1 MLEKFFSNKKI
12 IILVFSL
19 IPLVIAYISEYFF
32 EIQPCKLCIY
42 QRIPYIIITIIVVID
57 LTKLFKKLSSKII
70 SLIIEILL
78 IVNFSI
84 AIFHYGIEKRFF
96 KFQSGCVNNLNDAG
110 NFEDY
115 KKMLAN
121 QDYVLCDQVSY
132 EFLGVSMNIWNV
144 IYTII
149 FFILIIQFSKK
160 LSK

>member
-19 IPLVIAYISEYFF
+19 IPLVIAYVSEYFF
-32 EIQPCKLCIY
+32 EIKPCKLCIY
-42 QRIPYIIITIIVVID
+42 QRIPYIMIATIVAID
-57 LTKLFKKLSSKII
+57 FTKLFKKLSNKITNFV
-70 SLIIEILL
+70 IEILL

-96 KFQSGCVNNLNDAG
+96 KFQSGCVNNLNNAE

-144 IYTII
+144 IYTIF
-149 FFILIIQFSKK
+149 FFIVP
-160 LSK
+160 

>member
-96 KFQSGCVNNLNDAG
+96 KFQSGCVNNSNNAG

-115 KKMLAN
+115 KKMLVN

-132 EFLGVSMNIWNV
+132 EFLGVSMNIWNIV
-144 IYTII
+144 YTIV
-149 FFILIIQFSKK
+149 FFILIIQLSKK

>member
-19 IPLVIAYISEYFF
+19 IPLVIAYVSEYFF
-32 EIQPCKLCIY
+32 EIKPCKLCIY
-42 QRIPYIIITIIVVID
+42 QRIPYIMIATIVAID
-57 LTKLFKKLSSKII
+57 FTKLFKKLSNKITNFV
-70 SLIIEILL
+70 IEILL

-96 KFQSGCVNNLNDAG
+96 KFQSGCVNNLNNAE

-144 IYTII
+144 IYTIF

>member
-1 MLEKFFSNKKI
+1 MLEKIFSNKKI

-19 IPLVIAYISEYFF
+19 ISLVIAYISEYFF

-96 KFQSGCVNNLNDAG
+96 KFQSGCVNNLNNTG

-115 KKMLAN
+115 KKMLVN
-121 QDYVLCDQVSY
+121 QDYVLWDQVSY
-132 EFLGVSMNIWNV
+132 EFLGVSKNIWNIV
-144 IYTII
+144 YTIV
-149 FFILIIQFSKK
+149 FFILIIQLSKK

>member
-1 MLEKFFSNKKI
+1 MLEKFFSNKKV
-12 IILVFSL
+12 IILVLSL
-19 IPLVIAYISEYFF
+19 IPLVVAYISEYFF

-42 QRIPYIIITIIVVID
+42 QRIPYIIIAIIGVID
-57 LTKLFKKLSSKII
+57 LTKLFKKLSNKITNI
-70 SLIIEILL
+70 TIEILL

-84 AIFHYGIEKRFF
+84 SVFHYGIEKRFF
-96 KFQSGCVNNLNDAG
+96 KFQSGCVNNLTNAG

-149 FFILIIQFSKK
+149 FFILIVQFSKK

>member
-1 MLEKFFSNKKI
+1 MLEKIFSNKKI

-19 IPLVIAYISEYFF
+19 ISLVIAYISEYFF

-57 LTKLFKKLSSKII
+57 LTKLFKKLFSKII

-96 KFQSGCVNNLNDAG
+96 KFQSGCVNNLNNAG

-115 KKMLAN
+115 KKMLVN
-121 QDYVLCDQVSY
+121 QDYVLWDQVSY
-132 EFLGVSMNIWNV
+132 EFLGVSKNIWNIV
-144 IYTII
+144 YTIV
-149 FFILIIQFSKK
+149 FFILIIQLSKK